1 MRPVKRLSSEEGGS
15 ALIEYAML
23 APVFFL
29 LVIGLIEFVLYQ
41 YKAYALGFVTY
52 EAARV
57 LQTGQVQTSADMSK
71 AFHDQVCASANTMI
85 DCESIQFDVR
95 TFDDISQA
103 TYPPPQ
109 FDKNGNPI
117 NFVFQPGGPSKYSVV
132 RSSIQHQFITPFMSD
147 LFDMKDSNNKNIAAI
162 VNAYCIVKNEPWS

>member
-1 MRPVKRLSSEEGGS
+1 
-15 ALIEYAML
+15 LIEYAML

-41 YKAYALGFVTY
+41 YKAYALGYVTY

-71 AFHDQVCASANTMI
+71 AFHDQVCASSGLML

-95 TFDDISQA
+95 SFDNVSDV
-103 TYPPPQ
+103 TYPPPE
-109 FDKNGNPI
+109 FDKDGKPV
-117 NFVFQPGGPSKYSVV
+117 NFVFEPGGANKYSVV
-132 RSSIQHQFITPFMSD
+132 RSSIRHDFVTPFMAD
-147 LFDMKDSNNKNIAAI
+147 LFDMKDSNNKNITAI
-162 VNAYCIVKNEPWS
+162 VNSYCIVKNEPWA